1 MKILRGALFGIFFSI
16 FAMDVAAQP
25 TIANDSDSPFR
36 ITHFKEGGV
45 SFYYSGYAFS
55 PTLSYWFRMNYY
67 EFNEFL
73 SLSASC
79 PVSFAGY
86 FSSYYG
92 GRFSIDLPITA
103 DINFGNRANDI
114 TEFPIGGFVGIGGA
128 FNLMM
133 GFGNSI
139 SYGPLLHGGFR
150 AAVAGRPFT
159 LRASYLFG
167 IGGVDLNSSSVD
179 ANPNVLG
186 VGIFYSL

>member
-1 MKILRGALFGIFFSI
+1 MGLRGLLFGICFLLFTGIS
-16 FAMDVAAQP
+16 DAQS
-25 TIANDSDSPFR
+25 TKSNSSDSPFH

-55 PTLSYWFRMNYY
+55 PTFSYWFRMNYY

-79 PVSFAGY
+79 PASIAGY

-114 TEFPIGGFVGIGGA
+114 TEFPVGGFLGMGGG

-139 SYGPLLHGGFR
+139 SYGPLVHGGFR

-159 LRASYLFG
+159 VRASYLFG
-167 IGGVDLNSSSVD
+167 VGGTDVNNPSFDS
-179 ANPNVLG
+179 NPNVFG
-186 VGIFYSL
+186 VGFFYSI